1 MSLGI
6 ELEPHWLEASALIT
20 APTVQYVGLQ
30 RPTLNIIEIMLNIN
44 EIMLNYLNYLN
55 YFK

>member
-44 EIMLNYLNYLN
+44 EIMLNYLNY
-55 YFK
+55 FK